1 MPSTGTLGGV
11 IPANLLPFT
20 ADLEID
26 ETNLRRHLRG
36 LLDVDGVSG
45 ITTNAHASEVATLTS
60 DEQRRLLDITIEE
73 ANGRVPVISG
83 VYEDGSAK
91 AGKIARAAEHAGADA
106 LLIFP
111 SGVFDFGSQ
120 LRPDV
125 AYAHYA
131 TIASAT
137 SLPMVIFAYP
147 DTSSLRLTTDALIR
161 ICSEIDNVVAVKE
174 WSNNI
179 ISYERNYRALKA
191 LDKHIAVLSSFSR
204 SLFASLCIGAD
215 GILSG
220 HGSVIADLQVEL
232 FQAMQKYDLVAARRV
247 WDRIQ
252 PFAETCYDDP
262 FLDGH
267 NRMKEALAYLGRVD
281 SANVRPPLVR
291 LTEQERARIHAAV
304 DSAML
309 PRKSAGG

>member
-1 MPSTGTLGGV
+1 MPSTGPLGGV
-11 IPANLLPFT
+11 IPANLLPFDG
-20 ADLEID
+20 DLEID
-26 ETNLRRHLRG
+26 EASLRRHLRG
-36 LLDVDGVSG
+36 LLDLDGVTG
-45 ITTNAHASEVATLTS
+45 ITTNAHATEVATLTT

-73 ANGRVPVISG
+73 AAGRVPVISG
-83 VYEDGSAK
+83 VYEDGSVKAAK
-91 AGKIARAAEHAGADA
+91 VARAAEEAGADA

-120 LRPDV
+120 LRPEV
-125 AYAHYA
+125 PYAHYA
-131 TIASAT
+131 TIAAAT
-137 SLPMVIFAYP
+137 SLPMVVFAYP
-147 DTSSLRLTTDALIR
+147 DTSSLRLTTDALVR
-161 ICSEIDNVVAVKE
+161 ICSDIDNVVAVKE

-179 ISYERNYRALKA
+179 ISYERNYRALKS
-191 LDKHIAVLSSFSR
+191 LDKHISVLSSFSR

-220 HGSVIADLQVEL
+220 HGSFVADLHVEL
-232 FQAMQKYDLVAARRV
+232 FRAMEKQAPPPARHV

-252 PFAETCYDDP
+252 PFGEVCYDDP

-291 LTEQERARIHAAV
+291 VSQQERARIHAAV
-304 DSAML
+304 DAAGL
-309 PRKSAGG
+309 PRERPGG